1 MYTLEMQ
8 RAFHSITA
16 PTNFEVQLYEH
27 NVEGLFFIEIVAD
40 EQKFVSLAYEDKL
53 AAIEYMI
60 RVKDA
65 LEHNGA
71 IVQLTRKAVPQ

>member
-1 MYTLEMQ
+1 MQ
-8 RAFHSITA
+8 RAFHSIT
-16 PTNFEVQLYEH
+16 PPPNFGVEIFEH

-40 EQKFVSLAYEDKL
+40 EQKFIKL
-53 AAIEYMI
+53 LDEEKRAAVEYMV

-71 IVQLTRKAVPQ
+71 IVQLTRRAVE